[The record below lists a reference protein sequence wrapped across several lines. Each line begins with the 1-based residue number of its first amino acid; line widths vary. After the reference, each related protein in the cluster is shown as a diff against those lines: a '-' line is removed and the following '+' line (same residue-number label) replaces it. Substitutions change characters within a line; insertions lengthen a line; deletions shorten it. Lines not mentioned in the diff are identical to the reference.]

1 MPDIT
6 YIDTTLRDGQMSL
19 WATGMRTEMMLA
31 VASYM
36 DEAGFVAIEIL
47 ATNFDKKIVRE
58 LGEDSWERI
67 DLVGER
73 VKKTPLRMI
82 RSRYL
87 AAFQITPLSID
98 EIWWKRIAAH
108 GIREAR
114 LADPS
119 NTVARWRYL
128 VGQAR
133 KVGIAPILNLIYTYS
148 PKHTDEYYA
157 EKAREAAKLDVV
169 RICIK
174 DPGSLLT
181 PERTRT
187 LVPVVLKNVN
197 GIPLEF
203 HTHCHTG
210 LGPLCCLEAI
220 KLGIRHINTAIPPL
234 ADGSSNPSILNIVK
248 NARALGYSSS
258 VDEDAI
264 KAVEKHLTSV
274 AIQEGLP
281 LGVPAPYDHEQF
293 IHQVPG
299 GMISNLRHQL
309 ASAGLGNKLDEVLKE
324 TARVREDLGYPI
336 MVTPYSQYVGV
347 QAAINVV
354 AGERY
359 KTVTDE
365 IIQYALGHWGEEESD
380 AIDPT
385 IKDVILRRSRADEL
399 ARWQPP
405 QPTLAEMREQ
415 YGDSNISDDEL
426 LLRYVAGKEEVI
438 TMRAERSQS
447 RSSDG
452 TRDLQGLINGLT
464 RQKRPA
470 YVYVRKGAGS
480 VLIAGKEGN

>member
-1 MPDIT
+1 
-6 YIDTTLRDGQMSL
+6 
-19 WATGMRTEMMLA
+19 MMLPIA
-31 VASYM
+31 GHM
-36 DEAGFVAIEIL
+36 DEAGFAAIEIL

-67 DLVGER
+67 DLIGER

-108 GIREAR
+108 GVREAR

-119 NTVARWRYL
+119 NTVARWGYL

-133 KVGIAPILNLIYTYS
+133 KVGMTPILNLIYTYS

-157 EKAREAAKLDVV
+157 RKAKEAAKLDVV
-169 RICIK
+169 RICLK
-174 DPGSLLT
+174 DPGGLLT

-187 LVPVVLKNVN
+187 LVPVILQSVN
-197 GIPLEF
+197 DIPVEF

-220 KLGIRHINTAIPPL
+220 KLGVRYVNTAIPPL
-234 ADGSSNPSILNIVK
+234 ADGSSNPSVLNIAK
-248 NARALGYSSS
+248 NAKALGYSSS
-258 VDEDAI
+258 LNEDAI

-274 AIQEGLP
+274 AMREGLP
-281 LGVPAPYDHEQF
+281 LGAPAPYDHEQF

-309 ASAGLGNKLDEVLKE
+309 SSSGLGNKLGEVLKE
-324 TARVREDLGYPI
+324 TARVREDFGYPI

-354 AGERY
+354 SGERY

-365 IIQYALGHWGEEESD
+365 IIQYALGHWGDEEAN
-380 AIDPT
+380 AIHPSVRDL
-385 IKDVILRRSRADEL
+385 ILRRSRADEL
-399 ARWQPP
+399 ARWEPS
-405 QPTLAEMREQ
+405 QPTLAEVREQ
-415 YGDSNISDDEL
+415 YGDSSISDDEL
-426 LLRYVAGKEEVI
+426 LLRYVAGKDEVI
-438 TMRAERSQS
+438 AMRAERSRSRQS
-447 RSSDG
+447 KWP
-452 TRDLQGLINGLT
+452 RDLRGLIEELT

-470 YVYVRKGAGS
+470 YVYIQKGES
-480 VLIAGKEGN
+480 SLVIESKHIL